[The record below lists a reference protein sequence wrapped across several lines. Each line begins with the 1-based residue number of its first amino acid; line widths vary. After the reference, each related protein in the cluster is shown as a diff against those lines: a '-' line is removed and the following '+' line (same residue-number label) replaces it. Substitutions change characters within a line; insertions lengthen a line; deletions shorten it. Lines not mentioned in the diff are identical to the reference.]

1 MSQKTIK
8 NRQLKRL
15 GLLINEFQEI
25 SQQLQTKHEQ
35 LSEKI
40 RRLQS

>member
-15 GLLINEFQEI
+15 GILINEFQEI
-25 SQQLQTKHEQ
+25 SQQLHTKHEQ